1 MTKKLEQKTFSSL
14 KTIDARFA
22 RSKKNNLSL
31 LRSSKK
37 SPQNFSTNLLF
48 LWNNLSR
55 SETSQKFQT
64 NLVNFVTN
72 FANFFL
78 QKNIYFESKNH
89 PKTKRLKNL
98 KFCELCEKYFVN
110 SVLQKLV
117 PFRKTNSVNLPNF
130 KKHPSP
136 NFQHPTNEQL
146 YRIQLQNTTTRTLE
160 RNLNGR
166 TYRNRFR

>member
-1 MTKKLEQKTFSSL
+1 MLWESPKRQNLSDRSPREGVLLRQPQFCE
-14 KTIDARFA
+14 
-22 RSKKNNLSL
+22 RSKLWKQSTLASLAPKKINLSL
-31 LRSSKK
+31 LWSSLKP
-37 SPQNFSTNLLF
+37 PQNFSTNLLF

-117 PFRKTNSVNLPNF
+117 PFRKTNSVNLQI
-130 KKHPSP
+130 S
-136 NFQHPTNEQL
+136 
-146 YRIQLQNTTTRTLE
+146 
-160 RNLNGR
+160 
-166 TYRNRFR
+166 